1 MDSTVSPGRML
12 GGRCS
17 NLPKETPATAFVELQ
32 VLGGGISLNKI
43 SLEHVFCFQ
52 LYFFLIHKTVFT
64 FM

>member
-52 LYFFLIHKTVFT
+52 LYFF
-64 FM
+64 